1 MAIDP
6 NGKFLRAKILSSSSF
21 RGTVKRRLDSRTFLV
36 EQKWGAAEG
45 LVGGLQFKLAGSSLS
60 GVEIAEWSPEKSVIK
75 LKRPLDAAVG
85 PGTPFEL
92 ISREESPVLAARVV
106 TGTPLGKKL
115 PPMEMRLGTTRGT
128 NALLERRG
136 AKLALF
142 VTRGFEDLVKIGTQ
156 QRREL
161 FSLDIRPPRQLYAHV
176 VGVEERVGADG
187 RVIEPLKIRQL
198 RERVKHLLQ
207 EGINV
212 AAVALLNSYRN
223 PAHEKALALFLER
236 SGFRFVSCSSALAP
250 LIRIL
255 PRCETA
261 VVDAYLAPVIGSYL
275 RALASALG
283 RSRLW
288 IMTSAGGLVGAGDYR
303 PKDSLLSGPAGGVAG
318 AAAAGKMSGFDKVIS
333 FDMGGTS
340 TDVARYDGDFE
351 YVFEQRVGDAHLLAP
366 ALAIQSVAAGG
377 GSILS
382 FDGARLR
389 VGPESAGAHP
399 GPACYGSGGPLT
411 LTDANLLLGRL
422 DPQRFEMPIYP
433 KRAEQALERIMRA
446 ILRRTGE
453 KVEREEVLEAFLE
466 IANERMADA
475 IRSVSLRRGYDPA
488 SYTLVAFGGAGGQHA
503 CSVARHL
510 GVRTILVPQ
519 EAGLLSAVGLGS
531 AVVERFAEAQILKPL
546 SEIEG
551 SLGGIIRQ
559 LERQAL
565 GCVARE
571 GLRRSEIEIRR
582 RIVTC
587 RFLGQE
593 SALALEYY
601 EGEALRQAFRE
612 RYRALFGYVP
622 QGRQIEVEAV
632 RVVASSRRLAF
643 SSRSAFVKATA
654 QPVPVTT
661 KAYIGGRWR
670 AIFRYERAH
679 LGAGWSAAG
688 PCLIVESHT
697 TILVEPGWRASVD
710 NRMALILRRS
720 RAKRAEAERKRPR
733 TAELELFTN
742 RLETIATEMGSM
754 LERTALSTNVKER
767 LDFSC
772 AIFDAGG
779 DLVVN
784 APHIPVHLGGLGLC
798 VKGVMR
804 ALEMG
809 PGDAVV
815 TNHPAFGGTHLPDV
829 TVITPVFWRKKRL
842 VGYVASRAHHAEIGG
857 TRPGSM
863 PPRARTL
870 AEEGVVIPP
879 SYLIKRGRGHWEEM
893 AELLARAPHPSRAV
907 EENLADMRAAVA
919 ANNHGVRALC
929 EIVSAWGPAKVG
941 RYMKWLKR
949 YARERVGRA
958 LARVGAG
965 RYAAIER
972 LDDGTPLRV
981 AIVIGGRRATF
992 DFSRSGGVHPGN
1004 LNATPAVVR
1013 SVVMYVLRLLVGEP
1027 LPLNDG
1033 MMQAVHLRLPCGI
1046 LNPTFADDPRLA
1058 PAVGGGNV
1066 ETSQRLVDLLLKA
1079 LRLAACSQG
1088 TMNNVVLGTQ
1098 AYSYYETICGGCGAG
1113 PGFAGASAVHSHM
1126 TNTRITDCE
1135 VIERRY
1141 PVRVVRFG
1149 IRKGSGGPGRYR
1161 GGDGAIREILF
1172 LDRME
1177 LSLLTQH
1184 RTVAPYG
1191 MAGGRPGKCGR
1202 QLVARASG
1210 RVVELPS
1217 VAATQVC
1224 PGDRLVIET
1233 PGGGGWGRATCARGY
1248 HGTRSR

>member
-1 MAIDP
+1 LVS
-6 NGKFLRAKILSSSSF
+6 GLR
-21 RGTVKRRLDSRTFLV
+21 
-36 EQKWGAAEG
+36 
-45 LVGGLQFKLAGSSLS
+45 FKLAGSPLPA
-60 GVEIAEWSPEKSVIK
+60 VEIAAWSFERSVIE
-75 LKRPLDAAVG
+75 LEEPLGAAVA

-92 ISREESPVLAARVV
+92 VSCEEAPLLAARVV

-136 AKLALF
+136 ANLALF
-142 VTRGFEDLVKIGTQ
+142 VTRGFEDLLKIGTQ

-161 FSLDIRPPRQLYAHV
+161 FSLDIPPQRQLYVHV

-187 RVIEPLKIRQL
+187 RVIEPLDIRGL
-198 RERVKHLLQ
+198 RERVKRLLE

-223 PAHEKALALFLER
+223 PVHEKALALFLEQ
-236 SGFRFVSCSSALAP
+236 SGFRHVSWSSALAP
-250 LIRIL
+250 LIKIL

-261 VVDAYLAPVIGSYL
+261 VVDAYLAPIIGSYL
-275 RALASALG
+275 RVLAGALG
-283 RSRLW
+283 QRRLW
-288 IMTSAGGLVGAGDYR
+288 VMTSAGGLVGACDYR
-303 PKDSLLSGPAGGVAG
+303 SKDSLLSGPAGGVAG
-318 AAAAGKMSGFDKVIS
+318 AAAAGKRSGFDRVIS

-399 GPACYGSGGPLT
+399 GPACYGSAGPLT

-422 DPQRFEMPIYP
+422 DPRRFEIPIYP
-433 KRAEQALERIMRA
+433 ERAELALERIVRA
-446 ILRRTGE
+446 ILRRAGE

-488 SYTLVAFGGAGGQHA
+488 RYTLVAFGGAGGQHA
-503 CSVARHL
+503 CSVARRL
-510 GVRTILVPQ
+510 GIRTVLVPGD
-519 EAGLLSAVGLGS
+519 AGLLSAVGLGS
-531 AVVERFAEAQILKPL
+531 AVIERFAEAQILKPL

-551 SLGGIIRQ
+551 SLAGIIRR
-559 LERQAL
+559 LEREAL
-565 GCVARE
+565 GSVACE
-571 GLRRSEIEIRR
+571 GLRRSEVEIRR

-593 SALALEYY
+593 SALALEYR
-601 EGEALRQAFRE
+601 GGRALGRAFRE
-612 RYRALFGYVP
+612 QYRALFGYVP
-622 QGRQIEVEAV
+622 QGRPIEVEAV
-632 RVVASSRRLAF
+632 RVVASSRRIPVRPRR
-643 SSRSAFVKATA
+643 SSPKATS
-654 QPVPVTT
+654 QQVPVTT

-670 AIFRYERAH
+670 AIPRYERAH
-679 LGAGWSAAG
+679 LGPGWSAAG
-688 PCLIVESHT
+688 PCLVSESHT
-697 TILVEPGWRASVD
+697 TTLVEPGWRAAVD
-710 NRMALILRRS
+710 NHMALILRRCG
-720 RAKRAEAERKRPR
+720 AKRAEAKRQRPR
-733 TAELELFTN
+733 AAELELFTN
-742 RLETIATEMGSM
+742 RFETIATEMGSM

-809 PGDAVV
+809 PGDAIV
-815 TNHPAFGGTHLPDV
+815 TNHPSFGGTHLPDV
-829 TVITPVFWRKKRL
+829 TVITPVFWRNKRL

-857 TRPGSM
+857 IRPGSM
-863 PPRARTL
+863 PPQARTL

-879 SYLIKRGRGHWEEM
+879 SYLIKRGRGRWE
-893 AELLARAPHPSRAV
+893 AIADLLGRAPHPSRAV

-919 ANNHGVRALC
+919 ANNHGVRALR

-941 RYMKWLKR
+941 RCMRWLKR
-949 YARERVGRA
+949 YARERVGQA
-958 LARVGAG
+958 LARLGPG
-965 RYAAIER
+965 RYEALER
-972 LDDGTPLRV
+972 LDDGSPLRV
-981 AIVIGGRRATF
+981 AIAIGGRRATV
-992 DFSRSGGVHPGN
+992 DFSGSAGVHPAN

-1013 SVVMYVLRLLVGEP
+1013 SVLMYVLRLLVGEP

-1033 MMQAVHLRLPCGI
+1033 IMQAIRLRLPCGI
-1046 LNPTFADDPRLA
+1046 LHPPFADDARLA

-1066 ETSQRLVDLLLKA
+1066 ETSQRLVDLLVKA

-1088 TMNNVVLGTQ
+1088 TMNNVLFGTQ

-1149 IRKGSGGPGRYR
+1149 VRRGSGGSGRFR

-1184 RTVAPYG
+1184 RSVAPYG
-1191 MAGGRPGKCGR
+1191 MAGGKPGKRGR
-1202 QLVARASG
+1202 QRVVRASG

-1217 VAATQVC
+1217 IAATQVW

-1233 PGGGGWGRATCARGY
+1233 PGGGGWGRATRRARVPRRRQEVM
-1248 HGTRSR
+1248 HLV